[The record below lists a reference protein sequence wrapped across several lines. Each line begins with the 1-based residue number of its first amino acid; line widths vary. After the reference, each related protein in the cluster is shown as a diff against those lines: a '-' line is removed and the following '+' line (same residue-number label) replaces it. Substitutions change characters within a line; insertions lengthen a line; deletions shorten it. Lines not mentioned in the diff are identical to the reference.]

1 MVPSAVVTPPHA
13 PRGAPPGQL
22 TRGRR
27 VSSARVAVVGAALAV
42 GAVAGGLALTEM
54 RLRRAERRTSTA
66 LPPVPGSP
74 SRPSPVPPVPR
85 GSAQVAMQRIPLML
99 VDDETCY
106 VGFAPRTE
114 QTFAREGTPL
124 RHRHLTDD
132 EGFRVDGP
140 TPRRAAL
147 CRVLAV
153 GDSFTAGLYVTA
165 AQAWPAALESK
176 LRARGFRVRVDNGGL
191 QGHTI
196 TQERAEVLSRWASP
210 RPRVVVVGRTSND
223 VTDVLSLQRAGC
235 RLGGPPPRAF
245 APALPEVLQDLRIVA
260 GALEARARLRVL
272 TERQR
277 QILRGG
283 ALEVD
288 AARCA
293 AAGAAYVSEARD
305 LARGAARAGTR
316 VLFAAFEHARCG
328 EGEALLDPATFE
340 ARVEAAVTAEGART
354 LDLRGAFK
362 GPADRLQPWD
372 NHPSARGH
380 DALAEGIAADL
391 AASGWLAGC
400 R

>member
-1 MVPSAVVTPPHA
+1 V
-13 PRGAPPGQL
+13 
-22 TRGRR
+22 
-27 VSSARVAVVGAALAV
+27 ARVVAVGAALAV
-42 GAVAGGLALTEM
+42 GVVGVGLGLTEM
-54 RLRRAERRTSTA
+54 RLRRAEPRTA
-66 LPPVPGSP
+66 LPPVATPTPRTSP
-74 SRPSPVPPVPR
+74 APPLPR
-85 GSAQVAMQRIPLML
+85 GSAQVAMHRIPLML
-99 VDDETCY
+99 VDEETCY

-114 QTFAREGTPL
+114 QTFARDGTPL
-124 RHRHLTDD
+124 RHRHLTDA
-132 EGFRVDGP
+132 EGFRVDG
-140 TPRRAAL
+140 TAPRRPAA

-153 GDSFTAGLYVTA
+153 GDSFTAGLYVDA
-165 AQAWPAALESK
+165 ARAWPAVLEAK

-196 TQERAEVLSRWASP
+196 TQERAEVLSRWAST
-210 RPRVVVVGRTSND
+210 RPRAVVVGRTSND

-235 RLGGPPPRAF
+235 RLGGAPPREF

-272 TERQR
+272 TARQR
-277 QILRGG
+277 EILNGG
-283 ALEVD
+283 APALD
-288 AARCA
+288 APGCA
-293 AAGAAYVSEARD
+293 AASAAYVSEARD

-328 EGEALLDPATFE
+328 EGEALFDPATFE
-340 ARVEAAVTAEGART
+340 ARVAAAVIAEGART

-362 GPADRLQPWD
+362 GPEDRLQPWD

-391 AASGWLAGC
+391 VASGWLAGC